1 MHRLKLLSVFCLWGA
16 TALPG
21 LAAERYAVSGIV
33 RAMLSPTELVIA
45 HEEIPGFMPAMTMA
59 FTLDEALRSGTVE
72 LDDRISGTLIVEAGD
87 MRLTD
92 IRRLG
97 QAKAIVSGPAPSKA
111 VILAEGDTVPSF
123 VLENQKGE
131 ADNVFDAGTYT
142 IATFIFTRCPVP
154 DFCPLMSSRF
164 ASLQNAIQEGAIQS
178 PTRLLSLTLDP
189 EFDTPDR
196 LKAYGEAYK
205 ADDRVWTLARA
216 SVEETD
222 RLVRAFR
229 VFRERD
235 GALLD
240 HTLATALIAPD
251 GTLIKI
257 WRGNGWTPDEV
268 VAAVNAAEFSE
279 QK

>member
-1 MHRLKLLSVFCLWGA
+1 MHRIKLLSLFCLWGA
-16 TALPG
+16 AVLPA
-21 LAAERYAVSGIV
+21 LAAEQYAVSGIV
-33 RAMLSPTELVIA
+33 RAVLSPTELVVA

-59 FTLDEALRSGTVE
+59 FTLDEALPSGTIG
-72 LDDRISGTLIVEAGD
+72 LDDQISGTLMVDAGE
-87 MRLTD
+87 MRLTK
-92 IRRLG
+92 IQRLG
-97 QAKAIVSGPAPSKA
+97 QAKAVAAGTRPSSA
-111 VILAEGDTVPSF
+111 VILAEGDRVPPF
-123 VLENQKGE
+123 ALENQKGE
-131 ADNVFDAGTYT
+131 ADNVFTVGTYT

-164 ASLQNAIQEGAIQS
+164 AALQTAIQEGTIRS
-178 PTRLLSLTLDP
+178 STRLLSLTLDP

-205 ADDRVWTLARA
+205 ADPRIWTLARA

-251 GTLIKI
+251 GTLIQV

-268 VAAVNAAEFSE
+268 IAAANAVSVP
-279 QK
+279 